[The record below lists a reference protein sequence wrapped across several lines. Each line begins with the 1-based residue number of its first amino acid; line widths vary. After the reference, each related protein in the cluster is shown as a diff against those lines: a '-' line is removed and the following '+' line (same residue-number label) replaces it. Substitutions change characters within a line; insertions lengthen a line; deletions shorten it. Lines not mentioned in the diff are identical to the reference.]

1 MSLSRSSTLALALGA
16 AARPGRPCGA
26 IRRPQEPGA
35 ARPASLRRR
44 KTEPRKYAGMTTRRG
59 FMSAALGRAC
69 GRKGGMDRVATVINA
84 IRAARPGA
92 LVLDDG
98 NTRHGSMPALRTD
111 GQDMVNV
118 MHALGVN
125 AMTSHWEWTLGS
137 ARVHASVEA
146 LPFPFLG
153 QNIFAAE
160 WNEPAFD
167 PPAFAPPAFD
177 PPAFDHPAFAPCAV
191 FERGGARIAVIG
203 QAFPYTPIANPGWMF
218 PEYAFG
224 LREERMQAIVDEVR
238 AGGADPV
245 VVLSHNGF
253 DVDRKM
259 AGRVK
264 GIDVIRTGHP
274 QDALPQ
280 PAPFGQTLRIA
291 RGSHGKVVSRLG
303 LEVEGGR
310 MAGFRH
316 RLIPVFADVIA
327 PDPAMAARSAAAAP
341 SVSTPIRRSL

>member
-1 MSLSRSSTLALALGA
+1 
-16 AARPGRPCGA
+16 
-26 IRRPQEPGA
+26 
-35 ARPASLRRR
+35 
-44 KTEPRKYAGMTTRRG
+44 
-59 FMSAALGRAC
+59 
-69 GRKGGMDRVATVINA
+69 VINA

-125 AMTSHWEWTLGS
+125 AMTSCWEWTLGS

-167 PPAFAPPAFD
+167 P
-177 PPAFDHPAFAPCAV
+177 PAFAPCAV

-274 QDALPQ
+274 QDALPE
-280 PAPFGQTLRIA
+280 PAPVGQTLQIA

-316 RLIPVFADVIA
+316 WLIPVFADVIA